1 MANNAIKAIMQ
12 RAFFLGP
19 LAEKIV
25 YNDTE
30 IPAIVEIGEEFNR
43 SEVYFKELDRAVKV
57 SDKANFTVSD
67 ADVPNP
73 KPGDSIIYNGQRWNV
88 NAVYLKDSL
97 AGNTTLSASKAERSG
112 LR

>member
-12 RAFFLGP
+12 RAFFMGP

-73 KPGDSIIYNGQRWNV
+73 KPGDSIIYNGQRWM
-88 NAVYLKDSL
+88 LCI
-97 AGNTTLSASKAERSG
+97 
-112 LR
+112 LRTVLLEILHYRHQKPKGVVCDDD

>member
-12 RAFFLGP
+12 RAFFMGP

-30 IPAIVEIGEEFNR
+30 IPAIVEIG
-43 SEVYFKELDRAVKV
+43 DVKV

>member
-1 MANNAIKAIMQ
+1 MRLK
-12 RAFFLGP
+12 RLCKGHFLWA
-19 LAEKIV
+19 LWQKKIV

>member
-1 MANNAIKAIMQ
+1 MPAHGRNPVP
-12 RAFFLGP
+12 RALRCQIFLGEN
-19 LAEKIV
+19 L
-25 YNDTE
+25 TR
-30 IPAIVEIGEEFNR
+30 F
-43 SEVYFKELDRAVKV
+43 AVKV